1 MSLVVSW
8 LLFPLVLGLLTLGCG
23 LLLEAAAGV
32 QLQRVLLMPL
42 GFAVIVV
49 VSLVTTNTARTAH
62 LTTPIVV
69 GLAIAASPSH
79 CHFVWVAQTF
89 A

>member
-23 LLLEAAAGV
+23 LLLGAAAGV
-32 QLQRVLLMPL
+32 HVQRVLLMPL

-49 VSLVTTNTARTAH
+49 VSLIPLAVEVLRRPRRHSGDDHEDCA
-62 LTTPIVV
+62 TPEHE
-69 GLAIAASPSH
+69 GSS
-79 CHFVWVAQTF
+79 
-89 A
+89 